1 MLWYRHGYSTMQ
13 LAEVAMANRTTRLVG
28 LMCWVVV
35 ASYAYPSGAQ
45 QSKRQ
50 ERERII
56 DEKVSQ
62 VVASIDFQTDPFDL
76 LILRDGTMHE
86 CRLLE
91 PRPLKD
97 LRMVD
102 RLEVR
107 LLDEGAE
114 RFEVI
119 WRDVAKVVYFEDM
132 LLLRSQGLVV
142 EKKYTNAFRYLM
154 RAAEMSP
161 EWNGLEDQIQLQA
174 FEESQFLLT
183 RGRRRESMNRLA
195 ALRNRNP
202 QYAGMEALY
211 GEAADKL
218 LQYHWDHQDYRAG
231 RWHLRLVRLQ
241 FPDHA
246 VRLHWTQRFFN
257 HAQKLLSQARL
268 QEQQGHVEQASQ
280 LAFQAM
286 QVWPKLPNLQNE
298 VDRMFGR
305 FARIRVAVQEVPQ
318 ESRAWSAADSQ
329 RRVNRLLYE
338 SLIDYPEE
346 PESEIFR
353 PGLADHFQMDD
364 LGRKMTFELPESY
377 FWSDLKNQFTA
388 MDVIYALTRRADTRF
403 PEYDISWSRA
413 MQRVWSD
420 SPFRVMVEF
429 RHAPLRPEAF
439 FTFALTPQYQAQ
451 GQRRPQVSMSERSV
465 AGTGPFV
472 VARKNI
478 SEEVFVS
485 RVSDQKTIRFQIRE
499 IAEQTY
505 PNAADAL
512 RAAVRGHATL
522 VEHVPPFELPKVRA
536 FSPWLVA
543 RRYAVPRVHF
553 LALDFRNPVMG
564 NRSLRRAL
572 VYAVNRFSIL
582 EDDLL
587 EEEPVESDRVLSGPF
602 RYESY
607 AADTSITPHPYD
619 PLAARVLL
627 EKVKVE
633 LGRELPSFR
642 IHCPPD
648 DVARR
653 ACNRIAMYFQRVGL
667 EMEIVDSEHR
677 GAGIVPRSGDS
688 LDLFYRISN
697 VREPLL
703 DTFSIFSLSS
713 MSTQRDG
720 PENRGSAD
728 DRLSSPWLE
737 RLLVQLS
744 EATDL
749 PTARGVL
756 HQIHREVHDSL
767 MIIPLWQIRD
777 YCVFNRQLTGV
788 PETLLDLYQGIDSWR
803 FQPSVSMFYVD
814 D

>member
-1 MLWYRHGYSTMQ
+1 
-13 LAEVAMANRTTRLVG
+13 
-28 LMCWVVV
+28 
-35 ASYAYPSGAQ
+35 
-45 QSKRQ
+45 
-50 ERERII
+50 
-56 DEKVSQ
+56 
-62 VVASIDFQTDPFDL
+62 
-76 LILRDGTMHE
+76 
-86 CRLLE
+86 
-91 PRPLKD
+91 
-97 LRMVD
+97 
-102 RLEVR
+102 
-107 LLDEGAE
+107 
-114 RFEVI
+114 
-119 WRDVAKVVYFEDM
+119 
-132 LLLRSQGLVV
+132 
-142 EKKYTNAFRYLM
+142 
-154 RAAEMSP
+154 
-161 EWNGLEDQIQLQA
+161 
-174 FEESQFLLT
+174 
-183 RGRRRESMNRLA
+183 
-195 ALRNRNP
+195 
-202 QYAGMEALY
+202 
-211 GEAADKL
+211 
-218 LQYHWDHQDYRAG
+218 
-231 RWHLRLVRLQ
+231 
-241 FPDHA
+241 
-246 VRLHWTQRFFN
+246 
-257 HAQKLLSQARL
+257 
-268 QEQQGHVEQASQ
+268 
-280 LAFQAM
+280 
-286 QVWPKLPNLQNE
+286 
-298 VDRMFGR
+298 
-305 FARIRVAVQEVPQ
+305 
-318 ESRAWSAADSQ
+318 
-329 RRVNRLLYE
+329 
-338 SLIDYPEE
+338 
-346 PESEIFR
+346 
-353 PGLADHFQMDD
+353 
-364 LGRKMTFELPESY
+364 
-377 FWSDLKNQFTA
+377 
-388 MDVIYALTRRADTRF
+388 
-403 PEYDISWSRA
+403 

-420 SPFRVMVEF
+420 SPFRVIVEF

-439 FTFALTPQYQAQ
+439 FTFALTPQYQAH
-451 GQRRPQVSMSERSV
+451 GQRRTQVSTSERSV

-472 VARKNI
+472 AARKNMA
-478 SEEVFVS
+478 EEVFVS
-485 RVSDQKTIRFQIRE
+485 RVSDQRTNRFQIRE
-499 IAEQTY
+499 IAEQIY

-512 RAAVRGHATL
+512 RAVVRGHATL

-536 FSPWLVA
+536 FSHGLVA

-553 LALDFRNPVMG
+553 IALDFRNPIVR

-587 EEEPVESDRVLSGPF
+587 EEEAVESDRVLSGPF

-653 ACNRIAMYFQRVGL
+653 ACNRIAIYLQRVGL
-667 EMEIVDSEHR
+667 DMEIVDSEHR
-677 GAGIVPRSGDS
+677 GAGIVPRSSAS

-713 MSTQRDG
+713 MSTHRDG
-720 PENRGSAD
+720 SEISGAVD

-737 RLLVQLS
+737 RLLVRLS

-788 PETLLDLYQGIDSWR
+788 PETLMDLYQDVGSWR

>member
-1 MLWYRHGYSTMQ
+1 MLWYRHGYSTMS
-13 LAEVAMANRTTRLVG
+13 LTGAAMVNRTTRLVG
-28 LMCWVVV
+28 LVCWVVV

-76 LILRDGTMHE
+76 LILREGTMHE

-91 PRPLKD
+91 PRPLED

-142 EKKYTNAFRYLM
+142 ENKYTNAFRYLM

-195 ALRNRNP
+195 ALAESQSTVCRHGSFVWGSCRQTIAVSLGP
-202 QYAGMEALY
+202 SGLSGRTLASTTCPSSISGSCCTASLDSTFSSTML
-211 GEAADKL
+211 KSCSVR
-218 LQYHWDHQDYRAG
+218 HDYR
-231 RWHLRLVRLQ
+231 
-241 FPDHA
+241 
-246 VRLHWTQRFFN
+246 N
-257 HAQKLLSQARL
+257 NK
-268 QEQQGHVEQASQ
+268 GHVEQASQ
-280 LAFQAM
+280 FAFQAM

-377 FWSDLKNQFTA
+377 FWSDLKNPFTA

-420 SPFRVMVEF
+420 SPFRVIVEF

-439 FTFALTPQYQAQ
+439 FTFALTPQHQAQ
-451 GQRRPQVSMSERSV
+451 GQRRTQVSTSERSV

-485 RVSDQKTIRFQIRE
+485 RVSDQKATRFQIRE

-505 PNAADAL
+505 PNAAEAL

-553 LALDFRNPVMG
+553 LALDFRNPVIR

-587 EEEPVESDRVLSGPF
+587 EEEAVESDRVLSGPF

-619 PLAARVLL
+619 PLAARVFTG
-627 EKVKVE
+627 K
-633 LGRELPSFR
+633 
-642 IHCPPD
+642 
-648 DVARR
+648 
-653 ACNRIAMYFQRVGL
+653 
-667 EMEIVDSEHR
+667 SE
-677 GAGIVPRSGDS
+677 G
-688 LDLFYRISN
+688 
-697 VREPLL
+697 
-703 DTFSIFSLSS
+703 
-713 MSTQRDG
+713 
-720 PENRGSAD
+720 
-728 DRLSSPWLE
+728 
-737 RLLVQLS
+737 
-744 EATDL
+744 
-749 PTARGVL
+749 
-756 HQIHREVHDSL
+756 
-767 MIIPLWQIRD
+767 
-777 YCVFNRQLTGV
+777 
-788 PETLLDLYQGIDSWR
+788 
-803 FQPSVSMFYVD
+803 
-814 D
+814 